1 MITVDCQIND
11 LKPQKEDCLKGQEKR
26 VLLTVFQAYYM
37 KNKTHIYPGNNF
49 EIQEMEKI
57 LQITSIK
64 EKHQASLLQHM
75 KLEDSGIE
83 SPTTKMML

>member
-1 MITVDCQIND
+1 
-11 LKPQKEDCLKGQEKR
+11 
-26 VLLTVFQAYYM
+26 M

-64 EKHQASLLQHM
+64 EKHQASLLQHL